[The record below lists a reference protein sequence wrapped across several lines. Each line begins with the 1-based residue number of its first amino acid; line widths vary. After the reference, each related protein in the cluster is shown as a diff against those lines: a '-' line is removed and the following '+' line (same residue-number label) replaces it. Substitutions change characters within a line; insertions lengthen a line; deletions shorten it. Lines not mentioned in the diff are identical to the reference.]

1 MSLKIDLKKI
11 AMTLGLAVLALGA
24 TAASAYAATAYA
36 VSSVN
41 VRSGPG
47 TGYHVVDQLR
57 RGERVD
63 VIDCRG
69 SWCRV
74 EKSGPDGWVSARYL
88 GNARD
93 YDDDYYDD
101 DDDVVIV
108 RPRHRRPVYYYD
120 DYYDYYPGPSASFCL
135 GGPNASFCLN
145 GY

>member
-1 MSLKIDLKKI
+1 MNLKKT
-11 AMTLGLAVLALGA
+11 AMTLGLAVLTLGA
-24 TAASAYAATAYA
+24 TAVSAYAATAYA
-36 VSSVN
+36 VGSVN

-47 TGYHVVDQLR
+47 TGYRVVDQLY

-74 EKSGPDGWVSARYL
+74 EKAGPDGWVSARYL

-101 DDDVVIV
+101 YDDDVIIV
-108 RPRHRRPVYYYD
+108 RPRHRQRVYYYD
-120 DYYDYYPGPSASFCL
+120 DYYPSPSASFCL

>member
-1 MSLKIDLKKI
+1 MNLKKT
-11 AMTLGLAVLALGA
+11 AMTLGLAALALGM

-36 VSSVN
+36 TGSVN

-47 TGYHVVDQLR
+47 TGYRVVDQLR

-63 VIDCRG
+63 VQDCRG

-74 EKSGPDGWVSARYL
+74 SKSGPDGWVSASYL
-88 GNARD
+88 SAGNND
-93 YDDDYYDD
+93 DDYYDDDYYDD
-101 DDDVVIV
+101 DVVIIQ

-120 DYYDYYPGPSASFCL
+120 DYYRGPSASFCL
-135 GGPNASFCLN
+135 GGQNASFCLN

>member
-1 MSLKIDLKKI
+1 MSLKINPKKI

-24 TAASAYAATAYA
+24 TAASAYSATAYA
-36 VSSVN
+36 TGSVN

-47 TGYHVVDQLR
+47 TGYYVVDQLY
-57 RGERVD
+57 RGERVE

-88 GNARD
+88 GNAGD
-93 YDDDYYDD
+93 YNDDYYDD
-101 DDDVVIV
+101 HDDNVVVV
-108 RPRHRRPVYYYD
+108 RPRHRHRDPVYYD
-120 DYYDYYPGPSASFCL
+120 DYYRGPSASFCL

>member
-1 MSLKIDLKKI
+1 MNLKKT
-11 AMTLGLAVLALGA
+11 AMTIGLAVLTLGA

-36 VSSVN
+36 TGSVN

-47 TGYHVVDQLR
+47 PGYRVVDQLS

-63 VIDCRG
+63 VQDCRG

-74 EKSGPDGWVSARYL
+74 SKAGPDGWVSSRYL
-88 GNARD
+88 SAGNN
-93 YDDDYYDD
+93 YDDDYYD